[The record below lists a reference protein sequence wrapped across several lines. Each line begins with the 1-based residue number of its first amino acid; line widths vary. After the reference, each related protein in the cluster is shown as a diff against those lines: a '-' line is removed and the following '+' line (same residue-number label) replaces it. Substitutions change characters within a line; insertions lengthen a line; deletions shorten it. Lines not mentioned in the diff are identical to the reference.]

1 MKKFV
6 IRSNLPQFFANLRF
20 QGHRVDPPLLYI
32 CFTLVETLT
41 QPGQTLLQ
49 RNRKADCPTSAR
61 LFECF
66 AQFDCLLSFEN
77 KVQGPLGSLSNF
89 FSRIFEEISYQFKQK
104 NKMAKKFHFT

>member
-1 MKKFV
+1 VKKFV
-6 IRSNLPQFFANLRF
+6 IRTNLPQFFANLRF
-20 QGHRVDPPLLYI
+20 QGHRVDLPLLQ
-32 CFTLVETLT
+32 TVLT
-41 QPGQTLLQ
+41 KPGQTLLQ

-61 LFECF
+61 LFECS

-77 KVQGPLGSLSNF
+77 KVQGALGSLSNF